1 MRVLAVFQDSYNL
14 RIVLFL
20 KMKCCVTAVNDVDE
34 LFFFFFFSILFK
46 FKSLSFEHLSAGQCT
61 HIRRFSFQS

>member
-34 LFFFFFFSILFK
+34 LFFFFFFF
-46 FKSLSFEHLSAGQCT
+46 H
-61 HIRRFSFQS
+61 SFQI